1 MMTSAGSRTERTDKF
16 PRPKLYGLGS
26 VLSARVHAAQRRG
39 VNFCEAFATLI
50 MAEALNAV
58 AVISKFP
65 AVGAAVVAG
74 HEALLDFSAE

>member
-1 MMTSAGSRTERTDKF
+1 
-16 PRPKLYGLGS
+16 
-26 VLSARVHAAQRRG
+26 
-39 VNFCEAFATLI
+39 